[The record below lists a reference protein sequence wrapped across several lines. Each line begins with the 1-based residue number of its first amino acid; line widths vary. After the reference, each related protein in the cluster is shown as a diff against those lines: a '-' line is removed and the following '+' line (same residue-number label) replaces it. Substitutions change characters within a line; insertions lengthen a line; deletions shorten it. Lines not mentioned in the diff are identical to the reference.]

1 MNEHSCYPVSIDTTH
16 KAPFHRGGAN
26 RFWEAIFLWLTLIL
40 KSIQMLDYIQRN
52 IQEMEH
58 SPNCM
63 LSPVTDQ
70 HVPVRKGQ
78 TTDQKTHISWQ
89 ENEQNRI

>member
-1 MNEHSCYPVSIDTTH
+1 MADT
-16 KAPFHRGGAN
+16 
-26 RFWEAIFLWLTLIL
+26 
-40 KSIQMLDYIQRN
+40 IQMLDYIQRT

-58 SPNCM
+58 SPNYM

-89 ENEQNRI
+89 ENEQNRIQMELPSFPEII